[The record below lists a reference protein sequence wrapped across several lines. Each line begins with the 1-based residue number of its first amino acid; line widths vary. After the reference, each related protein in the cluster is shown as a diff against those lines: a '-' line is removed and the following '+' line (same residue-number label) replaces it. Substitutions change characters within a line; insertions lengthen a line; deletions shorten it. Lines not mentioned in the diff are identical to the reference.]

1 MRCSGPS
8 ASENTGIVAAGS
20 AAQAIDARADPC
32 GHGAKLT
39 SAASARARAAPH

>member
-8 ASENTGIVAAGS
+8 TSENTEIVAADS
-20 AAQAIDARADPC
+20 AAQAIDARADAC
-32 GHGAKLT
+32 GDGTTLT